1 MINDDARRELF
12 LQAKLIFR
20 GHFGNECLF
29 VSTKCLALFQKS
41 HPKAF
46 VAIGLCEK
54 NGRDVKVEPIID
66 FLKNPTNTA
75 PFYHAWIDLGNGD
88 IADLTLAQT
97 HGERKEMQEYQNNY
111 IDAAAAKKIGIE
123 YHSVII
129 DPIDVAKFEELIRR
143 TTN

>member
-41 HPKAF
+41 HPDAF
-46 VAIGLCEK
+46 VAIGICEK
-54 NGRDVKVEPIID
+54 NGREGKVEPIIH

-75 PFYHAWIDLGNGD
+75 PIYHAWIELGNGD

-97 HGERKEMQEYQNNY
+97 HDRREEMQEYQNSY
-111 IDAAAAKKIGIE
+111 IDAAAARKIGIT
-123 YHSVII
+123 YHCVIM
-129 DPIDVAKFEELIRR
+129 DPIEVARFEELIRNA
-143 TTN
+143 TN